1 MPGGLALHANGDDT
15 TPLWIADAW
24 TLREFNRE
32 TGNCS
37 NIHRCVLGVNGFTA
51 PMTVNG
57 DGTELIVSSWLGC
70 VQVINPTTCELVEC
84 YDYREIGAKP
94 VNSIRYHGEV
104 VVAEHVSGSVFRAHD
119 QSLLASG
126 FTAPTGLAASN
137 GDLWVADRG
146 TGTVWWIAHDGIP
159 LTEKIAVAT
168 GLAAPEGLVALNDRT
183 LLVAE
188 TDAGRLTRIDLRSG
202 STMVLAES
210 LDFGLEA
217 AAGMPPSWGFTD
229 ISIDAVNNLAYVSS
243 DVANLVYVID
253 LPAGRHHGDMMD
265 EGAIIP

>member
-126 FTAPTGLAASN
+126 FVAP
-137 GDLWVADRG
+137 
-146 TGTVWWIAHDGIP
+146 
-159 LTEKIAVAT
+159 T
-168 GLAAPEGLVALNDRT
+168 GLAAPEGLVALNDRP

>member
-126 FTAPTGLAASN
+126 FVAP
-137 GDLWVADRG
+137 
-146 TGTVWWIAHDGIP
+146 
-159 LTEKIAVAT
+159 T